1 MYLFIGAYL
10 MLGSLLSMSIVLYA
24 GDGLGS
30 TQGYLV
36 VLAVMVFIAGF
47 AIGLGSV
54 SYIGK
59 LLYVV
64 YIVHICSCV
73 CSSRRDYAY

>member
-1 MYLFIGAYL
+1 M
-10 MLGSLLSMSIVLYA
+10 MLGALLSMAIVLYA
-24 GDGLGS
+24 GNGMGS

-54 SYIGK
+54 SYIG
-59 LLYVV
+59 
-64 YIVHICSCV
+64 IVV
-73 CSSRRDYAY
+73 CSLLLNLLIRVLI